1 MQDVLDQ
8 RIGDDRQQDSVLKA
22 KDQLEKK
29 KRKRLEI
36 KCQE

>member
-29 KRKRLEI
+29 DRLEI